1 MSIGTKSSN
10 AINKIKDLSHMDLD
24 TQQKITELQILMEDL
39 TDKDR
44 KAVQMI
50 IQEMFLPPELKTFFK
65 EE

>member
-1 MSIGTKSSN
+1 
-10 AINKIKDLSHMDLD
+10 
-24 TQQKITELQILMEDL
+24 MEDL